1 MTLRNRIGTFGIGV
15 GIAAILL
22 FLYLP
27 AIVVAVYSLNK
38 GAVMSWP
45 PELISFHWYSKAFNN
60 PAMMEGLKNSAIVA
74 VISVAIAVGL
84 GIPAGLGVDR
94 FEFFGKTA
102 FQRLLM
108 LPFLMPGLISG
119 LTLLTVVLDFQLEL
133 SLQTVIIA
141 HATMLIAIVVIQ
153 MAVVL
158 DRWDRSLELAAQ
170 DLGANEIRTF
180 FYVTWP
186 NIRAAIIGAS
196 LLGIAVSLDETA
208 RTAFVIGEQNTLP
221 IVVLSG
227 LRRTLTPEINAIG
240 TVVLVISLLG
250 VLVWSKFGAADL
262 ARE

>member
-1 MTLRNRIGTFGIGV
+1 MRARLGSLGVGV
-15 GIAAILL
+15 GIGLILL
-22 FLYLP
+22 FLYIP
-27 AIVVAVYSLNK
+27 AVIVAVYSLNK

-45 PELISFHWYSKAFNN
+45 PELLSFHWYSKAFANE
-60 PAMMEGLKNSAIVA
+60 AMMEGLKNSVIVA
-74 VISVAIAVGL
+74 LVSVSIAVLL
-84 GIPAGLGVDR
+84 GVPAGLGVDR
-94 FEFFGKTA
+94 FQFFGKTA

-119 LTLLTVVLDFQLEL
+119 LTLLTVILDFQLEL
-133 SLQTVIIA
+133 SLMTVIIA

-186 NIRAAIIGAS
+186 NIRAAIVGAS
-196 LLGIAVSLDETA
+196 LLGIAISLDETA
-208 RTAFVIGEQNTLP
+208 RTAFVVGESDTLP
-221 IVVLSG
+221 IVVLSS

-240 TVVLVISLLG
+240 TLVLVISLVG
-250 VLVWSKFGAADL
+250 VIIWSKFGAADL

>member
-1 MTLRNRIGTFGIGV
+1 MRQRLGSLGIGV
-15 GIAAILL
+15 GIGAILV
-22 FLYLP
+22 FLYIP
-27 AIVVAVYSLNK
+27 AVIVAVYSLNK
-38 GAVMSWP
+38 GSVMSWP
-45 PELISFHWYSKAFNN
+45 PELLSFHWYSKAFAND
-60 PAMMEGLKNSAIVA
+60 AMMEGLKNSVIVAIVSVGIA
-74 VISVAIAVGL
+74 VIL
-84 GIPAGLGVDR
+84 GVPAGMGVDR
-94 FEFFGKTA
+94 FNFFGKTA

-119 LTLLTVVLDFQLEL
+119 LTLLTVILDFQLEL
-133 SLQTVIIA
+133 SLMTVIIA

-186 NIRAAIIGAS
+186 NIRAAIVGAS
-196 LLGIAVSLDETA
+196 LLGIAISLDETA
-208 RTAFVIGEQNTLP
+208 RTAFVVGESDTLP
-221 IVVLSG
+221 IVVLSS

-240 TVVLVISLLG
+240 TLVLVISLVG
-250 VLVWSKFGAADL
+250 VIIWSKFGAADL

>member
-1 MTLRNRIGTFGIGV
+1 MRSRLGSLGVGFGIGL
-15 GIAAILL
+15 IML
-22 FLYLP
+22 FLYIP
-27 AIVVAVYSLNK
+27 AVVVAVYSLNK
-38 GAVMSWP
+38 GSVMGWP
-45 PELISFHWYSKAFNN
+45 PELLSFDWYSKAFANA
-60 PAMMEGLKNSAIVA
+60 AMMEGLKNSVIVA
-74 VISVAIAVGL
+74 FVSVAIAVLL
-84 GIPAGLGVDR
+84 GVPAGLGVDR

-119 LTLLTVVLDFQLEL
+119 LTLLTVILDFQLEL
-133 SLQTVIIA
+133 SLMTVIIA

-186 NIRAAIIGAS
+186 NIRAAIVGAS

-208 RTAFVIGEQNTLP
+208 RTAFVVGESDTLP
-221 IVVLSG
+221 IVVLSS

-240 TVVLVISLLG
+240 TLVLVISLVG
-250 VLVWSKFGAADL
+250 VIIWSKFGAADL
-262 ARE
+262 ARD

>member
-1 MTLRNRIGTFGIGV
+1 VRARLGSLGVGV
-15 GIAAILL
+15 GIGLILL
-22 FLYLP
+22 FLYIP
-27 AIVVAVYSLNK
+27 AVIVAVYSLNK

-45 PELISFHWYSKAFNN
+45 PELLSFHWYSKAFANE
-60 PAMMEGLKNSAIVA
+60 AMMEGLKNSVIVA
-74 VISVAIAVGL
+74 LVSVSIAVLL
-84 GIPAGLGVDR
+84 GVPAGLGVDR
-94 FEFFGKTA
+94 FQFFGKTA

-119 LTLLTVVLDFQLEL
+119 LTLLTVILDFQLEL
-133 SLQTVIIA
+133 SLMTVIIA

-186 NIRAAIIGAS
+186 NIRAAIVGAS
-196 LLGIAVSLDETA
+196 LLGIAISLDETA
-208 RTAFVIGEQNTLP
+208 RTAFVVGESDTLP
-221 IVVLSG
+221 IVVLSS

-240 TVVLVISLLG
+240 TLVLVISLVG
-250 VLVWSKFGAADL
+250 VIIWSKFGAADL